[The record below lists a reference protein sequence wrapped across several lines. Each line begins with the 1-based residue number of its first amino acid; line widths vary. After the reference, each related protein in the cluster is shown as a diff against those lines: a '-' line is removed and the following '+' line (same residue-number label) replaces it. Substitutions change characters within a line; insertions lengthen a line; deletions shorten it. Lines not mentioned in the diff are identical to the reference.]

1 MGTGLCFKEGSTDE
15 KAARNVGLVH
25 RMITRENCNA
35 QLQAK
40 KYKSGQYITCKF
52 IPEHS
57 HPLSSPHK
65 SFMLW
70 SHRRV
75 TDAKKKLMQTFDA
88 VNI

>member
-1 MGTGLCFKEGSTDE
+1 MCSKEGSTDE
-15 KAARNVGLVH
+15 KAACNLGLVQRC
-25 RMITRENCNA
+25 RMIKRENCNA

>member
-1 MGTGLCFKEGSTDE
+1 MCSKEGSTDE
-15 KAARNVGLVH
+15 KAACNLGLVQRC
-25 RMITRENCNA
+25 RMITRENCTA